1 MSAVDGA
8 PAGATSGFSLSR
20 GSQAA
25 VFVLAVV
32 LVCRLL
38 GMQFEWL
45 VKWPAALT
53 VPMTDWMSWLVG
65 GFLDLFKPIA
75 RSFTFLVN
83 YPMEWVGALLNV
95 VPWPMTVAVVTAI
108 GWMIGGARM
117 AALGFFGLM
126 FVVFSGYW
134 SQGMNTLALVAV
146 SVPLALVMGAG
157 IGILAFEYPRIKGA
171 VNALLDVMQTVPTFA
186 YLTPLL
192 VLFGFGPVV
201 GLIASAIYAAPP
213 MARNVLLGLER
224 VDTEIREAAV
234 MSGGTRRQQ
243 LFLVELPAAT
253 QQIMVGVNQCLM
265 AALSMVII
273 AAVIGGFDDIGWEV
287 LQTMRKALFGPAFL
301 AGSVIV
307 VFAII
312 IDRMSAAL
320 AEPRQPQDR
329 RVAFGILALGV
340 AVTVWAVVAGWP
352 PSGVAAMD
360 GLADRVDAGVGTF
373 TASYGTTLDSI
384 KNTSM
389 FYGLLPLRI
398 GLAEAVLPFTWGFAW
413 TAQHTAMLY
422 GAAGVIALILFWKGH
437 VTGGFLVIIA
447 AYVAEIGVAHL
458 AWPVVILGAGAIGW
472 VSGGWKLARLAVLLL
487 ALVLISGL
495 WERALLSLYLSGAAV
510 FACTI
515 VGGALGL
522 WSAMSTTAWA
532 IIRPICD
539 ILQTIPLFVFLIPVL
554 MFFQIGEFSA
564 FLAICMYAVVP
575 MIRYTRHGLTST
587 PEEIVEA
594 ATASGAGKWQT
605 MFEVRAPFAAPTIL
619 LGLNQTILYA
629 FAMLVIAALIGTTG
643 LGQSIYLAL
652 GQYDVGLGI
661 TAGAAMAIL
670 ALVADR
676 LVQGFAEERR
686 QALGL

>member
-437 VTGGFLVIIA
+437 VTGGLLVIIA